1 MQRIY
6 KTKQNTMDSLRLYHG
21 SRLNMVVG
29 EFEHVTA
36 GTKKI
41 SIRVYS
47 YKSVGISAS
56 KIKKETFSFRC
67 HDLTT
72 SSHQRDHSPEI

>member
-1 MQRIY
+1 M
-6 KTKQNTMDSLRLYHG
+6 LYHG

-56 KIKKETFSFRC
+56 KIKKETFSKKPFRC

-72 SSHQRDHSPEI
+72 SSHQRDHSTEI